1 MSKDTG
7 PFAFVAQPGETV
19 ALPSR
24 AMNRHPMLRRAAA
37 ALALA
42 ALLQAC
48 VLKERADAEPGGGRP
63 WVAAWGSAQLALEPL
78 PAASAPAPAWVEPLR
93 DVSLRQVLRI
103 TADGEQLRV
112 RVSNLLGRT
121 PLELGAAAVAARDA
135 SAAADGQPP
144 AARAET
150 MRALHFAGQAALVLA
165 PGEEAW
171 SDPVDLPVTLQSEL
185 LVDLHVRQG
194 VAPATAHPG
203 SRIRSWAAAGMQV
216 GRPNWA
222 AAAPRVGWWH
232 LAALDVRGRRAVP
245 VLVAI
250 GDSIT
255 DGYGVPPGSYQRWP
269 DLLAQRLAGQGVA
282 VSVVNTGI
290 GGNRLLRDG
299 LGPSVLSRFE
309 RDALARSGAT
319 HAVLLIGVNDFGV
332 QRRNREDSPAAR
344 AALLQQLQQALRT
357 LSASARARGVCLA
370 VSTVLPYGN
379 SGYYQPGPDNEADRL
394 TLNTWIR
401 GPAGFDAVVDFDA
414 LVRDPARPER
424 MRAELDSGDG
434 LHPSMAGY
442 RAMADAFPLPFL
454 ERRCGAAA
462 R

>member
-1 MSKDTG
+1 MG
-7 PFAFVAQPGETV
+7 MRCATV
-19 ALPSR
+19 
-24 AMNRHPMLRRAAA
+24 
-37 ALALA
+37 LALA
-42 ALLQAC
+42 VLLHACAL
-48 VLKERADAEPGGGRP
+48 KGRVGAAAGDGRV
-63 WVAAWGSAQLALEPL
+63 WVAAWGSAQLALDPL
-78 PAASAPAPAWVEPLR
+78 PAASAPSPAWAEPLR
-93 DVSLRQVLRI
+93 DVSLRQVLRV

-112 RVSNLLGRT
+112 RVSNLLGRS
-121 PLELGAAAVAARDA
+121 PLVLGGAAVSTRDNSSAGHEAPPVARVDTL
-135 SAAADGQPP
+135 
-144 AARAET
+144 R
-150 MRALHFAGQAALVLA
+150 RLRFAGQPGLVLA

-171 SDPVDLPVTLQSEL
+171 SDAVELPVARQSEL
-185 LVDLHVRQG
+185 LVDLHVLQG
-194 VAPATAHPG
+194 TAPATAHPG
-203 SRIRSWAAAGMQV
+203 SRIRSWAAAGAQV
-216 GRPNWA
+216 GQASWP
-222 AAAPRVGWWH
+222 AAAPRIGWWH
-232 LAALDVRGRRAVP
+232 LAALDVRRAAAVP

-269 DLLAQRLAGQGVA
+269 DLLAQRLAWLGA
-282 VSVVNTGI
+282 SASVINTGI

-299 LGPSVLSRFE
+299 LGPSLLSRFE

-357 LSASARARGVCLA
+357 LAASARERGVCLA

-394 TLNTWIR
+394 ALNAWIR

-414 LVRDPARPER
+414 LLRDPARPDR
-424 MRAELDSGDG
+424 MRTELDSGDG

-442 RAMADAFPLPFL
+442 RAMAEAFPLPFL
-454 ERRCGAAA
+454 ERRCAAA
-462 R
+462 GR

>member
-1 MSKDTG
+1 
-7 PFAFVAQPGETV
+7 
-19 ALPSR
+19 
-24 AMNRHPMLRRAAA
+24 MNRHPMLRRAAA

-48 VLKERADAEPGGGRP
+48 ALKDRADAEPGGGRP

-135 SAAADGQPP
+135 SAAADEQPP

-171 SDPVDLPVTLQSEL
+171 SDPVDLPVTRQSEL

-222 AAAPRVGWWH
+222 AAAPRV
-232 LAALDVRGRRAVP
+232 ALYT
-245 VLVAI
+245 
-250 GDSIT
+250 S
-255 DGYGVPPGSYQRWP
+255 S
-269 DLLAQRLAGQGVA
+269 DLLA
-282 VSVVNTGI
+282 
-290 GGNRLLRDG
+290 LR
-299 LGPSVLSRFE
+299 RE
-309 RDALARSGAT
+309 ARTRAI
-319 HAVLLIGVNDFGV
+319 HRVNDIELWRIEPRFLDEVEAAIESSG
-332 QRRNREDSPAAR
+332 RRSAQIECLRSEGQIYFTMGGQTISGTLGSGPLGE
-344 AALLQQLQQALRT
+344 AL
-357 LSASARARGVCLA
+357 
-370 VSTVLPYGN
+370 
-379 SGYYQPGPDNEADRL
+379 
-394 TLNTWIR
+394 
-401 GPAGFDAVVDFDA
+401 
-414 LVRDPARPER
+414 
-424 MRAELDSGDG
+424 
-434 LHPSMAGY
+434 
-442 RAMADAFPLPFL
+442 
-454 ERRCGAAA
+454 
-462 R
+462 